1 MIVAINEQA
10 MVVQLRFL
18 DDKLKRTSELLET
31 YSLR

>member
-18 DDKLKRTSELLET
+18 DDKLGRTSELLET